1 MIELRTAFETQAS
14 AIRAHAPLVGL
25 DADPD
30 ELHKLRVAIRRM
42 RALLRASRPLID
54 DPRAERLRVRL
65 GNLGRALGPARDAD
79 VFSAYMARATADLDE
94 GTATPRLLAAV
105 AAERRSAYAA
115 ARQALDAP
123 GFKRLLRDL
132 DAFNTTV
139 VIGEAPLNGLVQHE
153 SKKLRKA
160 MRDVETNEALH
171 KARIQAKR
179 LRYAAEV
186 VGDDKLIARA
196 REFQDVV
203 GEHQDAVVAE
213 EHLRTLA
220 KPSTALVVG
229 RLIERQAERRAEA
242 RQELPKAWKRLAKTT
257 G

>member
-1 MIELRTAFETQAS
+1 VIELRTAFETQAS
-14 AIRAHAPLVGL
+14 AIRTHAPLVGL
-25 DADPD
+25 DADPE

-54 DPRAERLRVRL
+54 DARAERLRVRL

-79 VFSAYMARATADLDE
+79 VFSAYMERATTDLDE

-105 AAERRSAYAA
+105 AGERRSAYEA

-123 GFKRLLRDL
+123 AFKRLLRDL
-132 DAFNTTV
+132 DAFNATV
-139 VIGEAPLNGLVQHE
+139 VIADESLNGLVQHE
-153 SKKLRKA
+153 GKKLRKA
-160 MRDVETNEALH
+160 MRDVETDEALH
-171 KARIQAKR
+171 KARVQAKR

-186 VGDDKLIARA
+186 AGDQKLVARA
-196 REFQDVV
+196 KEFQDVV

-229 RLIERQAERRAEA
+229 RLVERQAARRAEA
-242 RQELPKAWKRLAKTT
+242 RQELPKAWKRLEKTT

>member
-14 AIRAHAPLVGL
+14 AIRTHAPLVGL
-25 DADPD
+25 DADPE

-65 GNLGRALGPARDAD
+65 GNLGRALGPARDAE

-105 AAERRSAYAA
+105 AAARRSAYAD

-132 DAFNTTV
+132 DAFNATV
-139 VIGEAPLNGLVQHE
+139 VIGEASLNGLVQHE
-153 SKKLRKA
+153 SKRLRKA
-160 MRDVETNEALH
+160 MRDVQTDEALH
-171 KARIQAKR
+171 KARVQAKR

-186 VGDDKLIARA
+186 VGDDKVVARA
-196 REFQDVV
+196 KEFQDV
-203 GEHQDAVVAE
+203 VVAE

-220 KPSTALVVG
+220 KPSTALVAG
-229 RLIERQAERRAEA
+229 RLIERQAARRAEA
-242 RQELPKAWKRLAKTT
+242 RQELPKAWKRLEKTT